1 MNTTAPVRILE
12 GQAASDHT
20 QKVLTAYFSELDHRI
35 DGGFDPDLT
44 ESTSPEQVTPPNGDF
59 FLMTELIS
67 GEVIAC
73 GAVRKLDDTTAEL
86 RRIWVTPDHR
96 GKGHARTLVRSLE
109 NKVRALGAHTAVVS
123 LNEEMV
129 EGIAM
134 FRKRGY
140 EPVEPF
146 HENTTATVFLGRK
159 L

>member
-1 MNTTAPVRILE
+1 MNATAPVRILE

-20 QKVLTAYFSELDHRI
+20 QKALTAYFSELDHRI

-44 ESTSPEQVTPPNGDF
+44 ENTSPDEVTPPHGDF

-73 GAVRKLDDTTAEL
+73 GAVRKLDDATVEL
-86 RRIWVTPDHR
+86 RRIWVTPEHR

-109 NKVRALGAHTAVVS
+109 NKVRALGARTAVVS
-123 LNEEMV
+123 LNTEMT

-140 EPVEPF
+140 EQIEPF
-146 HENTTATVFLGRK
+146 HETTTASVFLGRE